1 MKLAFS
7 PAARRDLVDIGDYIA
22 RDSRRQAFRFVD
34 GLERFCATLV
44 SQPERYPHLA
54 RHAARGIR
62 RAPYQHYL
70 IFYRVGADRVEVLR
84 MLHAARDIDPVT
96 ENL

>member
-1 MKLAFS
+1 MIVRFTEEAE
-7 PAARRDLVDIGDYIA
+7 RDLESIGDYIA

-34 GLERFCATLV
+34 GVERFCATLV
-44 SQPERYPHLA
+44 SQPERYPLFA

-70 IFYRVGADRVEVLR
+70 IFYRISVDAVEVLR
-84 MLHAARDIDPVT
+84 VLHAARDTDTIT
-96 ENL
+96 EDL